1 MFTTSASCPK
11 NKYIT
16 ISPLSYYQSLCYAIR
31 GNVTECNSYIET
43 INNDF
48 LMLSKSICFSS
59 TYIHKHE
66 NLIRRLYDL
75 SKFGNAV
82 LFVRES
88 RREK

>member
-48 LMLSKSICFSS
+48 LMLSNIMLKRASIL
-59 TYIHKHE
+59 H
-66 NLIRRLYDL
+66 
-75 SKFGNAV
+75 
-82 LFVRES
+82 
-88 RREK
+88 